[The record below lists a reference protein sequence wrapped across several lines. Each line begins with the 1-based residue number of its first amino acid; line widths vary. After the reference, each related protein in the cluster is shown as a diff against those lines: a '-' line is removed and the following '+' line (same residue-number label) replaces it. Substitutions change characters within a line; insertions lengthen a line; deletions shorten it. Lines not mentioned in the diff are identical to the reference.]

1 MVQQSTMATPEWQR
15 APVDL
20 ARREAAL
27 TDRSRTGGHGGP
39 KRLGVYSA
47 TFSPTGIAITIG
59 YPDGPKSYQW
69 TWKQLDAGYEGTRVP
84 FDRHAMWTPKELR
97 EAGPVEGWGS

>member
-1 MVQQSTMATPEWQR
+1 MVQQSSPAWERTPLE
-15 APVDL
+15 L
-20 ARREAAL
+20 ARQQAEGH
-27 TDRSRTGGHGGP
+27 TDRSRSGGHGGP
-39 KRLGVYSA
+39 ERLGVYSV
-47 TFSPTGIAITIG
+47 TYSPAGIAVTIG

-97 EAGPVEGWGS
+97 EAAGGTP